1 VAESRVSRDFW
12 RRFETLPPEAQER
25 AREAYALWQAD
36 PRHPGLHFKQVSQRQ
51 PIWSARVG
59 LHYRALALW
68 EEGAAVWWFW
78 IGTHA
83 EYDALLKRL

>member
-1 VAESRVSRDFW
+1 MSSDAPAKRTPSGGRTTGTPACISSGS
-12 RRFETLPPEAQER
+12 A
-25 AREAYALWQAD
+25 
-36 PRHPGLHFKQVSQRQ
+36 Q

-59 LHYRALALW
+59 AHHRAVALW
-68 EEGAAVWWFW
+68 EESETVWWFW